1 MAAGALC
8 VLALAALLAVCGA
21 EEQPKLGPHEVLIRV
36 IRINNGTV
44 DAEVRDVPGRGRGL
58 VAFRPMKKNTI
69 AVKLPRTMAFQLAP
83 VTKALEARSLQLW
96 FACGAELTQ
105 RTVEEHNM
113 YMVAIR

>member
-1 MAAGALC
+1 MVAQERCSRVAAGALC
-8 VLALAALLAVCGA
+8 ALALGALLAVCGA

-69 AVKLPRTMAFQLAP
+69 AVRLPRTMAFQLAP
-83 VTKALEARSLQLW
+83 VTKALEARSSPFLV
-96 FACGAELTQ
+96 CM
-105 RTVEEHNM
+105 R
-113 YMVAIR
+113 R